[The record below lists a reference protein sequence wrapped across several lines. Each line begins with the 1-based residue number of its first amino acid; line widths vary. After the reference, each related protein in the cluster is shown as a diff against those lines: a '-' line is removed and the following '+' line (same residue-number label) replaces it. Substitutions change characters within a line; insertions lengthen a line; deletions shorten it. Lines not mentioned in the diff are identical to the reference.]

1 MNDFFIKNFLFLNF
15 IFSLTL
21 ILISKIIY
29 PTLNFYILFFSLLLF
44 LIYYLQEIKKFSNKL
59 YDIILIIF
67 FIKVGLTF
75 LIYEIGFNLN
85 FEHGDIGGSDSV
97 SYFYAF
103 NILFDVFNNEN
114 LRLNIT
120 KSSILEGFT

>member
-1 MNDFFIKNFLFLNF
+1 MNDFFIKNFLSLNF

-67 FIKVGLTF
+67 LLK
-75 LIYEIGFNLN
+75 
-85 FEHGDIGGSDSV
+85 
-97 SYFYAF
+97 
-103 NILFDVFNNEN
+103 LF
-114 LRLNIT
+114 
-120 KSSILEGFT
+120 